1 MVKLLLV
8 VTAVVVLSVPVASQ
22 TQRKQFALRQ
32 TERDLIALSQKA
44 VGTGVGSVDV
54 TQDRFT
60 GTTTIRRMCNIAEL
74 VDPHVTIVGDRAVVT
89 GLVVFKCA
97 SSKPRV
103 KENSSTVAIDFI
115 KRDGKWRF
123 AELCLGACGE

>member
-8 VTAVVVLSVPVASQ
+8 VTAVVILSFPVASQ
-22 TQRKQFALRQ
+22 TQPKRLPLRQ
-32 TERDLIALSQKA
+32 TERVLIALSQQA
-44 VGTGVGSVDV
+44 VGSGVGRVDV

-60 GTTTIRRMCNIAEL
+60 GTTTVHRMCNIAEL

-97 SSKPRV
+97 SSEPRV
-103 KENSSTVAIDFI
+103 KEDSSTVAIDFI